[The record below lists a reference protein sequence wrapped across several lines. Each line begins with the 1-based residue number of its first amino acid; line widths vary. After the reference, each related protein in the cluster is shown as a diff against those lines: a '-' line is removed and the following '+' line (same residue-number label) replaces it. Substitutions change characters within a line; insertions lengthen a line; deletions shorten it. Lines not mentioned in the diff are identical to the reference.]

1 MLKKVGVASSR
12 QNPCPPRLPSR
23 TVVAPQGQ
31 VIGSI
36 SRLCRHGG
44 HFRHNRSRL
53 AVDSSNNELL
63 LVAVAHSKAAGPKSA
78 RCYQSGQRPHRTF
91 ISLISLPDSGHT
103 SRPRRLAA
111 SRQQTLL
118 RSASLVLRLMNEC
131 STCISNLMRDALSRF
146 DLLARE
152 ARRRRSYKA
161 GERDG
166 ERALRAVADTL
177 RDLADA
183 DLAPPE

>member
-1 MLKKVGVASSR
+1 MRAVYLACAGMNRLSVPKGEAAIDPGEVG
-12 QNPCPPRLPSR
+12 P
-23 TVVAPQGQ
+23 
-31 VIGSI
+31 
-36 SRLCRHGG
+36 
-44 HFRHNRSRL
+44 
-53 AVDSSNNELL
+53 
-63 LVAVAHSKAAGPKSA
+63 AA
-78 RCYQSGQRPHRTF
+78 RRPHRTF

-118 RSASLVLRLMNEC
+118 RSASLVFRLMNEC